1 MVTFG
6 PSSNNRRGKLEM
18 AILAT
23 GLWLFFLAI
32 VGARFYVGKPTY
44 LTLLEYQQGVL
55 YRKGR
60 PVRDLK
66 PGRIRV
72 WAGIEQV
79 IVLDTRTIPIR
90 FENRA
95 VTLVD
100 GMTAVYGFSASA
112 TIQDARRAL
121 YSAQRFSEVPIVV
134 LLSCSRSVLNRY
146 ASTELRMNER
156 TIEKEISQQAKLK
169 LEAQGFNLLTF
180 RLTQFEVDVLPEEP
194 DDSLPE
200 PDVS

>member
-1 MVTFG
+1 
-6 PSSNNRRGKLEM
+6 M

-23 GLWLFFLAI
+23 GLWLFFLGI
-32 VGARFYVGKPTY
+32 VAVRFYVGKPTY

-60 PVRDLK
+60 PVRSVK

-72 WAGIEQV
+72 WAGIEKV
-79 IVLDTRTIPIR
+79 IIVDTRTIPIR

-100 GMTAVYGFSASA
+100 GTTAVYSFSGSA

-121 YSAQRFSEVPIVV
+121 YSAQRFSEVPVVV
-134 LLSCSRSVLNRY
+134 LMSCSRSVLNRY
-146 ASTELRMNER
+146 ASNQLRMNER
-156 TIEKEISQQAKLK
+156 TIEEEISQAAKLK
-169 LEAQGFNLLTF
+169 LEAQGFSLLTF
-180 RLTQFEVDVLPEEP
+180 RLTQFEVDLPPDEP
-194 DDSLPE
+194 DDALPE
-200 PDVS
+200 TDGS

>member
-1 MVTFG
+1 
-6 PSSNNRRGKLEM
+6 M

-23 GLWLFFLAI
+23 GLWLLFLGI
-32 VGARFYVGKPTY
+32 VGVRFYVGKPTY

-100 GMTAVYGFSASA
+100 GMTAVYGFSGSA
-112 TIQDARRAL
+112 TIQDARRTL

-134 LLSCSRSVLNRY
+134 LLSCSRSALNCY
-146 ASTELRMNER
+146 ASNELRMNER
-156 TIEKEISQQAKLK
+156 TIEAEISQQAKLK

-180 RLTQFEVDVLPEEP
+180 RLTQFEVDLPSEDP
-194 DDSLPE
+194 DDTLPE